1 MPAAPAPIT
10 TTSYVAVNARP
21 RGANRRA
28 AAAAAALR
36 IYGTRAQ
43 SSTLVI
49 AESGGT
55 REISLHVLTTAL
67 VDDLASHRIADIG
80 RRIAIGCQL
89 APDAVHAF
97 TEDHLDP
104 VDALVEH
111 HHVERLTA
119 AGCTHRDFFI
129 VHVELGACGLRI
141 CTTARLRRSS
151 NT

>member
-21 RGANRRA
+21 RGANNRRA
-28 AAAAAALR
+28 DVAAAALR
-36 IYGTRAQ
+36 IYGTQAQ

-55 REISLHVLTTAL
+55 RKISLHVLTTAL

-97 TEDHLDP
+97 T
-104 VDALVEH
+104 
-111 HHVERLTA
+111 
-119 AGCTHRDFFI
+119 
-129 VHVELGACGLRI
+129 
-141 CTTARLRRSS
+141 
-151 NT
+151 